1 MPVTTSSLTWPDYA
15 VLAVALGV
23 LLAIG
28 FILSRE
34 QHDTVDFFLARRRV
48 PWWAAC
54 LSFLATEIS
63 AVTIISVP
71 ATAYSENWEYA
82 QFFVGSS
89 LAKLAVAFL
98 FIPAF
103 YRHEVTTIYEFLA
116 IRFGRATQVTASI
129 FFFITRLAGSGVR
142 LMAAAVAVA
151 VLMGWPL
158 IPTLVVFTVV
168 SILYIVTGG
177 VKAVVWTN
185 VFQAVTFLVA
195 GAVTL
200 AYLVSHI
207 DGGVS
212 AIVRMAGE
220 AGRLNVINWGP
231 SLGDPDFVR
240 RILKEPNIVW
250 VAVLNGLVGSMAAFG
265 TDHDLMQR
273 LLTVETRRES
283 QQTLALTPL
292 GTLLTL
298 AIYLS
303 LGASLY
309 TFYAQNPALPVSRP
323 DEILPHYVQQMMPAV
338 LRGLMLSAIVL
349 ASIDSPLGSLAA
361 SFVTDIYRP
370 LLVKNRGERHYLRV
384 SRVSVVIF
392 GLILGVIAY
401 SFSFF
406 DKILWLA
413 FKIAGVTFGSL
424 LGVFL
429 LGLLSRRPVRD
440 QANVLAMIV
449 MALVNLV
456 LLTLSETGRL
466 PFAWSWLVILGTVG
480 TIVIALL
487 AGGVRDG
494 SVVPPPHR
502 ADISESHTP

>member
-1 MPVTTSSLTWPDYA
+1 VLATASSLTWPDYA

-23 LLAIG
+23 LIAIG
-28 FILSRE
+28 VAFSRE

-82 QFFVGSS
+82 QFFIGSS

-103 YRHEVTTIYEFLA
+103 YRHDVTTIYEFLA
-116 IRFGRATQVTASI
+116 HRFGQATQVTASI

-142 LMAAAVAVA
+142 LMAAALAVA
-151 VLMGWPL
+151 LLMGWPL
-158 IPTLVVFTVV
+158 VPTLVVFSLV
-168 SILYIVTGG
+168 SIAYIVTGG

-185 VFQAVTFLVA
+185 VFQALAFLLA

-200 AYLVSHI
+200 AYLVWHI
-207 DGGVS
+207 DGGVA
-212 AIVRMAGE
+212 AITRMAGE

-231 SLGDPDFVR
+231 SPGDPTFLR
-240 RILKEPNIVW
+240 RVLTEPNIVW

-273 LLTVETRRES
+273 LLTVETRKES
-283 QQTLALTPL
+283 QWTLALTPI

-349 ASIDSPLGSLAA
+349 ASIDSPLGSLSA

-370 LLVKNRGERHYLRV
+370 LLVRDRSERHYLIV
-384 SRVSVVIF
+384 SRISVVIF
-392 GLILGVIAY
+392 GVILGVIAY
-401 SFSFF
+401 AFSFF

-440 QANVLAMIV
+440 GANVLAMIV
-449 MALVNLV
+449 MAVVNLV
-456 LLTLSETGRL
+456 LLALSETKVL

-480 TIVIALL
+480 TIGIALA
-487 AGGVRDG
+487 AGRVTDA
-494 SVVPPPHR
+494 SAAPPPHP
-502 ADISESHTP
+502 ADTSGSHTP

>member
-1 MPVTTSSLTWPDYA
+1 MPVTPSSLTWPDYA

-23 LLAIG
+23 LVAIG
-28 FILSRE
+28 FAFSRE
-34 QHDTVDFFLARRRV
+34 QHDTADFFLARRRV

-82 QFFVGSS
+82 QFFIGSS

-103 YRHEVTTIYEFLA
+103 YRHDVTTIYEFLA
-116 IRFGRATQVTASI
+116 HRFGRATQVTASI

-142 LMAAAVAVA
+142 LMAAGLAVAI
-151 VLMGWPL
+151 LMGWPL
-158 IPTLVVFTVV
+158 VPTLVVFTVV

-185 VFQAVTFLVA
+185 VFQALTFLVA
-195 GAVTL
+195 GGVTL
-200 AYLVSHI
+200 GYLVSQI
-207 DGGVS
+207 DGGVG
-212 AIVRMAGE
+212 AIVTMAGE

-231 SLGDPDFVR
+231 PPNDPTFLR
-240 RILKEPNIVW
+240 RIITDPNIVW

-283 QQTLALTPL
+283 QQTLALTPI

-309 TFYAQNPALPVSRP
+309 TFYAQNPSLPVSRP
-323 DEILPHYVQQMMPAV
+323 DEILPHYVQQMMPSV

-370 LLVKNRGERHYLRV
+370 LLVKDRSERHYLAV

-392 GLILGVIAY
+392 GLILGLIAY

-429 LGLLSRRPVRD
+429 LGLLSRRPVSDR
-440 QANVLAMIV
+440 ANVIGMIA

-456 LLTLSETGRL
+456 LLTLSETNVL
-466 PFAWSWLVILGTVG
+466 PFAWSWLVIVGTLGTIG
-480 TIVIALL
+480 IALTVTRL
-487 AGGVRDG
+487 TRA
-494 SVVPPPHR
+494 SSVPPPHP
-502 ADISESHTP
+502 ADISGTRTP